1 MLLAVDA
8 GNTQTVYGVFDGER
22 LAEHYRVATER
33 RRTADEL
40 YVLINGLLDLD
51 AVDGVCLSSTVP
63 ALVREYEEF
72 AGRAGLPA
80 LVMGP
85 GVSTGMAI
93 RYGLDN
99 ANLESLRGLT
109 IVPALTAG
117 IEDRVGSLEV
127 GKDADILALTGDV
140 GDPRT
145 SVERVWIG
153 GKSVYDTRTEE
164 RRW

>member
-8 GNTQTVYGVFDGER
+8 GNTQTVYGVFDNDR

-72 AGRAGLPA
+72 AGRAGVPA

-93 RYGLDN
+93 RYDDP
-99 ANLESLRGLT
+99 R
-109 IVPALTAG
+109 
-117 IEDRVGSLEV
+117 EV
-127 GKDADILALTGDV
+127 GPDRIANAVAAK
-140 GDPRT
+140 
-145 SVERVWIG
+145 ERYGAPCIVVDR
-153 GKSVYDTRTEE
+153 KSTRLNSSHTVISYAVFCL
-164 RRW
+164 